1 MTCQP
6 VADEFIG
13 FFKQVCVAQIMD
25 IAVRPDISGYTG
37 INDIAVI
44 VLIGFAAD
52 QHMSASVTLVV
63 AEYPEMFIFKR
74 RFNGFLIRDDLKFIR
89 SGYVV

>member
-1 MTCQP
+1 MAP
-6 VADEFIG
+6 DEHIG
-13 FFKQVCVAQIMD
+13 SFKQVYVAQIMD

-52 QHMSASVTLVV
+52 QHMSASVILVV
-63 AEYPEMFIFKR
+63 AEYSAMLIFKR
-74 RFNGFLIRDDLKFIR
+74 HFYDFLIRNDLKFIR
-89 SGYVV
+89 SGFVV